1 MNSFSI
7 EKGRNQ
13 CLTSPRNVRK
23 YDRNY
28 LYMPAH
34 TKAGFRLLEMRRA
47 SASVWGPA
55 MPGLL
60 SRQIIVIQQTFL
72 AQLLYLLQIRWQT
85 KVPVLT
91 EYEHHKLII

>member
-34 TKAGFRLLEMRRA
+34 TKAAGDETGLSLCVGPSHARSSLQTDYSN
-47 SASVWGPA
+47 SANISSTTIVPPADTVANKGPC
-55 MPGLL
+55 P
-60 SRQIIVIQQTFL
+60 
-72 AQLLYLLQIRWQT
+72 
-85 KVPVLT
+85 
-91 EYEHHKLII
+91 H